1 MSNHFYNIM
10 NKESESD
17 NSSDEEPKK
26 KNQEINEMTV
36 REILDMEFD
45 SLEEWVETELDK
57 IKNKCI
63 DDFNGFNI
71 TFPLNTYK
79 FVEKQQK
86 TSYNPK

>member
-63 DDFNGFNI
+63 DDFNNFNI
-71 TFPLNTYK
+71 TLPSNKTIQKENLNIN
-79 FVEKQQK
+79 EDDI
-86 TSYNPK
+86 